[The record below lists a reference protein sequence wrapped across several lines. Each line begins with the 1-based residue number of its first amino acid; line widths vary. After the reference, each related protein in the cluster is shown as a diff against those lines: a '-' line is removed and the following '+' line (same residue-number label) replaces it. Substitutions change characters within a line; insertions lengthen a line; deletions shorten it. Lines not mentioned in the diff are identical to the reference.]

1 MSRIRNEIELHGRTN
16 NKLKTPSHH
25 QRPLIRSDSENERF
39 NKRPKHQDLNRSL
52 LIKNTNKERSVLKSP
67 FVSDSDKVSERNNLV
82 AIERQ
87 PSADSSSEENR
98 TPCQSPINGSNG
110 KFSSPFLKQILD
122 KDFKIF
128 QAHNC

>member
-16 NKLKTPSHH
+16 NKLKNPPH

-82 AIERQ
+82 VIERQ

-98 TPCQSPINGSNG
+98 TPCQSPINGSSG
-110 KFSSPFLKQILD
+110 KFSSPFLKQTFDI
-122 KDFKIF
+122 DF
-128 QAHNC
+128 